1 MAALNV
7 ASVNVRPPCPPSC
20 PNTRYQIRHLRWIT
34 PCQSTHLPALFKQ
47 VARWSALAF
56 GVFYGYSRQRSLT
69 LHVKEQNEEK
79 EFRAYADLV
88 EEAKIAFEAAYNRE
102 QAVKAAPYGS

>member
-7 ASVNVRPPCPPSC
+7 ASVN
-20 PNTRYQIRHLRWIT
+20 
-34 PCQSTHLPALFKQ
+34 

-69 LHVKEQNEEK
+69 LHVKEQNEEN

-88 EEAKIAFEAAYNRE
+88 EEAKVAFEAAYNRE
-102 QAVKAAPYGS
+102 QAVKAAPYGIVIDSESYKFNGDKWLDFAVSQTK